1 MPDKSHLGVTGGT
14 KTHGVGRM
22 SKLQHVRIFNVF
34 ALGLLSYASLLS
46 AQIITGEITG
56 TVTDPSGAAVPGAT
70 VTATCTAT
78 NASRTATTGNS
89 GSYVLSNLP
98 PRSEERRVGKECRAR
113 WSAENCKYKRKKR
126 CV

>member
-98 PRSEERRVGKECRAR
+98 PCLY
-113 WSAENCKYKRKKR
+113 NLDRKSTR
-126 CV
+126 LNSSHQII